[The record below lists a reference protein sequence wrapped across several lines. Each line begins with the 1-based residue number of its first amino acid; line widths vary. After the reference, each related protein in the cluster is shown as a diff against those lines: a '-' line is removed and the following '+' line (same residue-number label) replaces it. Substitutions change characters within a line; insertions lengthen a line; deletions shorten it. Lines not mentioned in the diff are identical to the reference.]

1 MELNNIQQFLEKYR
15 KRLFGEE
22 ERLNAVL
29 AAIKDGSSVV
39 LNKKELA
46 VKNGTIYLHAAPAI
60 KNEIFLHKERIL
72 LLCKERGLHFTEI
85 R

>member
-1 MELNNIQQFLEKYR
+1 MELNDIQQFLEKYR

-29 AAIKDGSSVV
+29 VAIKDGSSVV

-72 LLCKERGLHFTEI
+72 LLCKERGLRFTDI

>member
-72 LLCKERGLHFTEI
+72 LLCKERGLRFTDI

>member
-22 ERLNAVL
+22 EKRHAVL
-29 AAIKDGSSVV
+29 AAIKEGSRVV
-39 LNKKELA
+39 LSEKELA
-46 VKNGTIYLHAAPAI
+46 FKNGTIHLHTDPVI

-72 LLCKERGLHFTEI
+72 LLCKERNLPFTDV